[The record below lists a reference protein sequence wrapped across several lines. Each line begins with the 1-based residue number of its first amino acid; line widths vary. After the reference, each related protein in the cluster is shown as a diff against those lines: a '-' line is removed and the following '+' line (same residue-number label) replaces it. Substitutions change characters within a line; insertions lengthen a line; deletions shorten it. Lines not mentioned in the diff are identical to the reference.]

1 VWDTRAVRGI
11 GARVLVVDD
20 EPGILRAVQ
29 TNLGRHDFRVE
40 TASTGNAAL
49 ETYARVRPDLVL
61 LDLSLPD
68 MDGFEVLHAIRE
80 RGNTPVVVL
89 SARESEY
96 DKVRALDEG
105 ADDYLT
111 KPFGVNELLA
121 RVRVALR
128 HAAGPSAGT
137 EPIIRLGDLEL
148 DIERRRVTSDGVE
161 VHLTPTEWDLV
172 KLFAT
177 HPDKVLTDRMITDA
191 VWGASYPAQS
201 HSLHVY
207 VARLRKKLEAQDGAR
222 RHILTEPGVG
232 YRLVT
237 DGEFPT
243 RFGA

>member
-1 VWDTRAVRGI
+1 VSHAT

-29 TNLGRHDFRVE
+29 TNLGRHDYRVE
-40 TASTGNAAL
+40 TAGTGQTAL
-49 ETYARVRPDLVL
+49 DVYNRIRPDLVL
-61 LDLSLPD
+61 LDLGLPD
-68 MDGFEVLHAIRE
+68 MDGLDVLRAIRE
-80 RGNTPVVVL
+80 RASTPVVVL
-89 SARESEY
+89 SAREAER
-96 DKVRALDEG
+96 DKVTALDLG

-128 HAAGPSAGT
+128 HAAHPSAGT
-137 EPIIRLGDLEL
+137 EPIIRLGELEIDL
-148 DIERRRVTSDGVE
+148 DRRRVAVDGTDI
-161 VHLTPTEWDLV
+161 HLTPTEWDLV

-191 VWGASYPAQS
+191 VWGASYAAQA

-207 VARLRKKLEAQDGAR
+207 AGRLRKKLEAPDGSR
-222 RHILTEPGVG
+222 RHLVTEPGVG

-237 DGEFPT
+237 DGID
-243 RFGA
+243 RNA